1 MFFRLFSVI
10 LIAFGRGTYMFSLF
24 FYVCGSP
31 RFDSLRGFAVSAV
44 VALLLLPMGPILDI
58 DSTVGQQNAL

>member
-1 MFFRLFSVI
+1 
-10 LIAFGRGTYMFSLF
+10 MFSLF